1 MNTLTSE
8 QKFELLRQIFVD
20 YGLYN
25 YINEDRACW
34 PFKSYE
40 VGADL
45 AILDDIVNGEGLY
58 PVAYQAAVER
68 IKYRLGIR

>member
-1 MNTLTSE
+1 MLTPE
-8 QKFELLRQIFVD
+8 QKYELLRQIFVD
-20 YGLYN
+20 YGLYD
-25 YINEDRACW
+25 YIDADRVCW
-34 PFKSYE
+34 PFKSHE

-68 IKYRLGIR
+68 IKYRLGIK

>member
-1 MNTLTSE
+1 MSTLTSE
-8 QKFELLRQIFVD
+8 QKYELLRQICVD

-34 PFKSYE
+34 PYETHE

-45 AILDDIVNGEGLY
+45 TILERLVSNKEWTSFIWE
-58 PVAYQAAVER
+58 VANER
-68 IKYRLGIR
+68 IKYRLGIK

>member
-8 QKFELLRQIFVD
+8 QKYELLRQIFVD
-20 YGLYN
+20 YGLYD
-25 YINEDRACW
+25 YIDAGRACR

-68 IKYRLGIR
+68 IKYRLGIK

>member
-8 QKFELLRQIFVD
+8 QKYELLRQIFVD
-20 YGLYN
+20 YGLYD
-25 YINEDRACW
+25 YIDADRARW
-34 PFKSYE
+34 PFKSHE

-58 PVAYQAAVER
+58 PVAYQAEVER
-68 IKYRLGIR
+68 IKYRLGIK